1 MTGPGPLGLRRISG
15 RSSVSESEDHDRAR
29 SAGACGP
36 ITGGCGDRKAMLR
49 RPRPRPASRQVERG
63 RDSSVVQ
70 GLRRIRGRDSHFLK
84 PGQPLDRRSLA
95 YDYFEGGDVP
105 TKPELVAA
113 GAWLSDS
120 RIDERAT
127 IVEESRPMPSYG
139 GVLTLL
145 WIRDPIDTPPDEDGS
160 LLEPLAPEDFTLRR
174 RRWPRR

>member
-1 MTGPGPLGLRRISG
+1 MPDLPGRAARSPAGVATERRCSAALDLGPRRD
-15 RSSVSESEDHDRAR
+15 RWSEDGILRWF
-29 SAGACGP
+29 
-36 ITGGCGDRKAMLR
+36 KASDEF
-49 RPRPRPASRQVERG
+49 A
-63 RDSSVVQ
+63 
-70 GLRRIRGRDSHFLK
+70 HFLK

-120 RIDERAT
+120 KIDERAT